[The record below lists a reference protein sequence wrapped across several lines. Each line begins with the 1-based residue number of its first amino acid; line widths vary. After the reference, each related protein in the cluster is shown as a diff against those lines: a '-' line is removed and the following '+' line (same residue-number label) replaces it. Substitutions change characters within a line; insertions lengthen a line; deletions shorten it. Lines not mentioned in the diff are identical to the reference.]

1 MGEALNGLKRTMM
14 CGEPRE
20 INVGEKITLMGWV
33 QRNRKLGGLQFID
46 LRDRTGIMQIV
57 FGEEINAESFE
68 KAKAV
73 RPEYCI
79 AVTGEVVLRE
89 APNTA
94 METGMV
100 ELKCE
105 SIKVLS
111 ESETPPIYIKEGL
124 DAAENIRL
132 KYRYLDL
139 RRPDMQKIFMIRN
152 RATKAV
158 RDYLDNNGFLEVET
172 PILNKSTPEG
182 ARDYLVPSRNYP
194 GMFYALPQSPQI
206 FKQLL
211 MVSGFDKYYQVAKC
225 FRDEDLRA
233 NRQPEFTQIDLEMS
247 FVEQDDVMALNE
259 GLIAHVFK
267 EVLGHEVKLPIKR
280 MPFKEAMEKYGSDK
294 PDLRFGMEITDITD
308 CVKGMDF
315 VVFKSAL
322 EMGGSVRALCLK
334 GGADLGRKPLDKL
347 VDFVKGYKAKGLAW
361 IQLKED
367 GIKSSIAKFLADDVT
382 ENIIKTM
389 GAEIGDAILIV
400 ADKNS
405 VVFQS
410 LGALRL
416 ELAKQFDLI
425 KDKEEFNFTWITE
438 FPLFEYNEE
447 ENRYHAAHH
456 PFTAPMD
463 EDLDMI
469 ETNPGAV
476 RSKAYD
482 LVLNGEE
489 LGGGSIRI
497 HDSELQTRMFKA
509 LGFTEESAYERFGFL
524 IDAFKFGPPPMDE
537 DLDMI
542 ETNPGA
548 VRSKA
553 YDLVLNGEELGGG
566 SIRIHDSELQTRMFK
581 ALGFTEES
589 AYERFGFLIDA
600 FKFGPPPH
608 GGLAFGLDRMI
619 MFLAGTENIKDVI
632 AFPKNQNAYCYLSEA
647 PNVVD
652 QKQIDELGLI
662 IKSTDKE

>member
-1 MGEALNGLKRTMM
+1 MGEALGGLKRTLM
-14 CGEPRE
+14 CGEVRE
-20 INVGEKITLMGWV
+20 NNVSQKITLMGWV

-57 FGEEINAESFE
+57 FGEAINAEAFE
-68 KAKAV
+68 KAKDV

-89 APNTA
+89 APNHN
-94 METGMV
+94 MPTGLV

-105 SIKVLS
+105 SLKILS
-111 ESETPPIYIKEGL
+111 ESDTPPIYIKEGL
-124 DAAENIRL
+124 DAAESIRL

-139 RRPDMQKIFMIRN
+139 RRPDMQRIFMIRN
-152 RATKAV
+152 RISKSV
-158 RDYLDNNGFLEVET
+158 RDYLDDNNFLEVET
-172 PILNKSTPEG
+172 PMLTKSTPEG

-211 MVSGFDKYYQVAKC
+211 MVSGFDRYYQIVKC

-247 FVEQDDVMALNE
+247 FVEQEDVIKMNE

-267 EVLGHEVKLPIKR
+267 EVAGVDVKLPIKR
-280 MPFKEAMEKYGSDK
+280 MTFKDAMEKYGSDK
-294 PDLRFGMEITDITD
+294 PDLRFEMEITNITED
-308 CVKGMDF
+308 VKDMDF
-315 VVFKSAL
+315 VVFKSAI
-322 EMGGSVRALCLK
+322 EAGGSVRALCLK
-334 GGADLGRKPLDKL
+334 GGADLGRKPIDKL
-347 VDFVKGYKAKGLAW
+347 GEFVKTYKAKGLAW

-367 GIKSSIAKFLADDVT
+367 GVKSSISKFLTDDVT
-382 ENIIKTM
+382 NSIVKTM
-389 GAEIGDAILIV
+389 GAEVGDAIFIV

-425 KDKEEFNFTWITE
+425 KDKNEFNFTWITE
-438 FPLFEYNEE
+438 FPLFEYDEE
-447 ENRYHAAHH
+447 EGRYHAAHH
-456 PFTAPMD
+456 PFTSPMD
-463 EDLDMI
+463 EDLNML
-469 ETNPGAV
+469 ETNPGEV

-497 HDSELQTRMFKA
+497 HDSKLQQRMFKA
-509 LGFTEESAYERFGFL
+509 LGFTEESA
-524 IDAFKFGPPPMDE
+524 
-537 DLDMI
+537 
-542 ETNPGA
+542 
-548 VRSKA
+548 
-553 YDLVLNGEELGGG
+553 
-566 SIRIHDSELQTRMFK
+566 Q
-581 ALGFTEES
+581 
-589 AYERFGFLIDA
+589 ERFGFLIDA

-608 GGLAFGLDRMI
+608 GGLAFGLDRMV

-647 PNVVD
+647 PNIAD
-652 QKQIDELGLI
+652 EKQLQELGI
-662 IKSTDKE
+662 SINVKEK